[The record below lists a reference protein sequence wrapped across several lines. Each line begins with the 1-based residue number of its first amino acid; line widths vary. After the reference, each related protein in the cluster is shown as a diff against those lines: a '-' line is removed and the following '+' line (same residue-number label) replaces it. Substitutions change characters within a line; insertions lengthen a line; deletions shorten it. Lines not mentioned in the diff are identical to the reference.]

1 MMKNKKFD
9 CVRMKWDIQRQISKE
24 FAGLSDEETHKIQMS
39 KVMKNPILGPFCK
52 KVCSVKDTSSK

>member
-9 CVRMKWDIQRQISKE
+9 CVRMKRDIQQQISKE
-24 FAGLSDEETHKIQMS
+24 FAGLSDEETHKIQIS
-39 KVMKNPILGPFCK
+39 KVMQNALLGPFYT

>member
-9 CVRMKWDIQRQISKE
+9 CVRMKRDIQQQISKE
-24 FAGLSDEETHKIQMS
+24 FAGLPDEDTHKMQMS

-52 KVCSVKDTSSK
+52 KVCSVKDASTK